1 MKNMREIKMKFRTNM
16 FLEVSTQRILGTEF
30 SKSIML
36 NKVNDFFE
44 KNTYYKETENI
55 KEFQIDIKN
64 KNLYVLVEGETV
76 YIKII
81 TLPVVKKHQINDLIK
96 NELRYYYK
104 EIDHIAFTYK
114 LIKED
119 KFNMEVLVFCLK
131 GNNLDILK
139 NSIDN
144 NIKLKRVN
152 LIQFCFKNY
161 YSNRIH
167 EKNYVFVFYYSFNLY
182 FLICHNGE
190 IMVNNILSTT
200 ETLSFKFSDVMNEF
214 LEKYNE
220 NAKLCK
226 KIYYANIGQLNIK
239 DLDSEVLSMVEFK
252 YLGLP
257 HQILDDLKR
266 EELLKYIIVK
276 G

>member
-1 MKNMREIKMKFRTNM
+1 MKFRTNM

-30 SKSIML
+30 SKSIIL
-36 NKVNDFFE
+36 NKVNDFFD
-44 KNTYYKETENI
+44 KSAYYKETENI

-81 TLPVVKKHQINDLIK
+81 TLPMVKKHQINDLIK

-161 YSNRIH
+161 YSNKIH
-167 EKNYVFVFYYSFNLY
+167 EKNYIFVFYYSYNLY
-182 FLICHNGE
+182 LLICHNGE
-190 IMVNNILSTT
+190 IMVNNILSVT
-200 ETLSFKFSDVMNEF
+200 ETLPFRFSDVMNEF
-214 LEKYNE
+214 LEKYND

-226 KIYYANIGQLNIK
+226 KIYYANIGQLDIK
-239 DLDSEVLSMVEFK
+239 DLNTEVLSMVEFK

>member
-1 MKNMREIKMKFRTNM
+1 MKFRTNM

-30 SKSIML
+30 SKSIIL
-36 NKVNDFFE
+36 NKVNDFFD
-44 KNTYYKETENI
+44 KSAYYKETENI

-81 TLPVVKKHQINDLIK
+81 TLPMVKKHQINDLIK

-139 NSIDN
+139 YSIDN

-161 YSNRIH
+161 YSNKIH
-167 EKNYVFVFYYSFNLY
+167 EKNYIFVFYYSSNLY
-182 FLICHNGE
+182 LLICHNGE
-190 IMVNNILSTT
+190 IIVNNILSVT
-200 ETLSFKFSDVMNEF
+200 EILPFRFSDVMNEF
-214 LEKYNE
+214 LEKYND
-220 NAKLCK
+220 NVKLCK
-226 KIYYANIGQLNIK
+226 KIYYANIRQLDIK
-239 DLDSEVLSMVEFK
+239 GLNTEVLSMIEFK